1 MEVILLRDI
10 NKLGYKNDIVKV
22 KNGYA
27 NNYLIPN
34 GMAVNATESNKKI
47 QAENIKQQVF
57 KEERLRKQA
66 EVIKEK
72 LNGIK
77 LNIPVKAS
85 STGKIFGSVNNI
97 MIAEA
102 IKLKLDIDIDRKKI
116 NFEPVKEVGTFNA
129 DILIFKDIKAKCV
142 FEVIAE

>member
-1 MEVILLRDI
+1 MEVILLQDI

-47 QAENIKQQVF
+47 QAENLKQQSF
-57 KEERLRKQA
+57 KEERLRKEA
-66 EVIKEK
+66 EVIKGK

-102 IKLKLDIDIDRKKI
+102 IKLQLDIDIDRKKI
-116 NFEPVKEVGTFNA
+116 HFEPVKEVGTFNA
-129 DILIFKDIKAKCV
+129 DVLIFKDIKAECI

>member
-1 MEVILLRDI
+1 MEVILLQDI
-10 NKLGYKNDIVKV
+10 NKLGYKNDLVKV

-47 QAENIKQQVF
+47 QAENLKQQAF
-57 KEERLRKQA
+57 KEERLRKEA
-66 EVIKEK
+66 EAIKEK

-102 IKLKLDIDIDRKKI
+102 IKLQLNIDIDRKKI

-129 DILIFKDIKAKCV
+129 GILIFKDIKAECIC
-142 FEVIAE
+142 EVIAE